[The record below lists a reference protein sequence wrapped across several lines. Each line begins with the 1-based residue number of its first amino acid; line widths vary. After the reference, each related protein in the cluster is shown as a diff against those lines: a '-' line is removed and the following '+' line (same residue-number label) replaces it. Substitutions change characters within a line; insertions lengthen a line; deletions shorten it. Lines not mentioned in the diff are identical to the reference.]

1 MEVGMNREGF
11 AEMMIFKRGPEGRQG
26 VCHEA
31 AGDDHSA
38 RGAASAEVL
47 VAGAWHAEKQHKA
60 QCGCAV
66 VNKQESRRKR
76 SEAAGHQVIQA
87 L

>member
-38 RGAASAEVL
+38 RSAASAEVL
-47 VAGAWHAEKQHKA
+47 WQEPGMQRNSIKPSVAVLW
-60 QCGCAV
+60 
-66 VNKQESRRKR
+66 
-76 SEAAGHQVIQA
+76 
-87 L
+87 